1 MGRSALASSPK
12 YAVRDLETVEQLFPN
27 EQILFSDPVSE
38 ANKLKLLSSALQ
50 DEKER
55 ILLKFVAGG
64 PMDSSMKGQLNQK
77 LFEIDKLQGLLGPI
91 NLIGEA
97 SGTSEA
103 VNNAVETM
111 RKARQAAK
119 DNEGEGPDG

>member
-1 MGRSALASSPK
+1 M
-12 YAVRDLETVEQLFPN
+12 FPN

-38 ANKLKLLSSALQ
+38 ANKLKLLSNALTA
-50 DEKER
+50 EKRR
-55 ILLKFVAGG
+55 ILGQFATGI

-77 LFEIDKLQGLLGPI
+77 LFEIGRLEEMLGPI

-111 RKARQAAK
+111 RKARLF
-119 DNEGEGPDG
+119 